1 MRILIVD
8 PGSEP
13 YPAEIGDSLEAM
25 QSVVGGLIDAV
36 YPFEER
42 IALICNDEGCLLNLP
57 TNRPLVNPETGEIY
71 DVVQGT
77 FFLCGAPESSEH
89 FTSLTEEELAK
100 FSKEFSLSKLLHL
113 LSFT

>member
-1 MRILIVD
+1 MLHITTN
-8 PGSEP
+8 
-13 YPAEIGDSLEAM
+13 Y
-25 QSVVGGLIDAV
+25 
-36 YPFEER
+36 
-42 IALICNDEGCLLNLP
+42 ALQTLCGEQHKVCNDEGCLLNLP

-77 FFLCGAPESSEH
+77 FFLCGAPANSEH

-100 FSKEFSLSKLLHL
+100 FSKEFSLSNLLYL